1 MCQLAVQLPSQVEL
15 FRILWTA
22 ACQASLS
29 LTISWSL
36 PKFMSTESP
45 IPSNHL
51 ILCCPLLFYLQSFPA
66 SGSFP
71 MKSVRLAFLNY
82 KSNQVTAYLRLFLI
96 CPRLLSPTSNHTIIL
111 LLTVG
116 ASLAFFLQILRMHPH
131 FRVLALTALG
141 TTSFEPQPFLL

>member
-1 MCQLAVQLPSQVEL
+1 
-15 FRILWTA
+15 
-22 ACQASLS
+22 
-29 LTISWSL
+29 
-36 PKFMSTESP
+36 
-45 IPSNHL
+45 
-51 ILCCPLLFYLQSFPA
+51 
-66 SGSFP
+66 